1 MDNTDF
7 LEELNT
13 LTTCQEALAE
23 LLGAV
28 PEGICSVAARKANR
42 YAKSINASPPC
53 AGFFVFQKTN

>member
-28 PEGICSVAARKANR
+28 PEVLCSTRKLAVLLDYLQSQQGKLIDTLSR
-42 YAKSINASPPC
+42 
-53 AGFFVFQKTN
+53 

>member
-28 PEGICSVAARKANR
+28 PEGLCSTRKLAVLLAYLQSQQGKLIDTLSR
-42 YAKSINASPPC
+42 
-53 AGFFVFQKTN
+53 

>member
-28 PEGICSVAARKANR
+28 PEGICSTRQLAVLLDYLQSQQGKLIDTLSR
-42 YAKSINASPPC
+42 
-53 AGFFVFQKTN
+53 

>member
-1 MDNTDF
+1 MQMDNTDF

-28 PEGICSVAARKANR
+28 PEGLRSTRKLAVLLDYLQSQQGKLIDTLSR
-42 YAKSINASPPC
+42 
-53 AGFFVFQKTN
+53 

>member
-1 MDNTDF
+1 MQMDNTDF

-28 PEGICSVAARKANR
+28 PEGICSRRKLAVLLDYLQSQQGKLIDTLSR
-42 YAKSINASPPC
+42 
-53 AGFFVFQKTN
+53 